1 MNDPIELRA
10 IRQSAG
16 GNIRLTDR
24 VVTQFYDQIM
34 APSGISGPQFG
45 LLASLAAAAPITING
60 LAEMMT
66 MDRTTLTRNL
76 DVLVKQ
82 RLVRSEQGTDR
93 RTRLV
98 SVTPAGDQALQRA
111 WPLWREAEARIER
124 ALGPDRV
131 AALLAEL
138 AAVRVAVRESVLR

>member
-34 APSGISGPQFG
+34 APSGLSGPQFG